1 MEQDNTILISKWM
14 KKSQLFLKKVEEEF
28 KKIDL
33 STSDLPK
40 DIYDSEKPIS
50 LVFVGQYSAGKSTIL
65 RALTKIE
72 TIEIGEKITT
82 QVTKEYEWN
91 NLKVIDTPGIH
102 TTLRPDHDE
111 ISYEAIVN
119 ADILVYVVT
128 HELFDSYIG
137 QNFKKLLL
145 EKNKAGEI
153 ILVVN
158 KMATVGNTKE
168 NREIKRLDLKKVT
181 EPYSPEDL
189 RTCFI
194 DAESYIDS
202 LEEKDEEISNEL
214 YNRSNYEELVDTINI
229 FVEQRGYYSKLTTSL
244 QKIADIIQRSISFSS
259 DTGNI
264 GTEERELLDERKNL
278 LYTKINIQQSIKD
291 IYYETENI
299 IRDKGRNLANRLYDF
314 ENESEAKEE
323 INNVCTEVK
332 VLCDKCKTDILLK
345 LEKISEE
352 YIEKNIYEFNSE
364 NINDEI
370 ELKNYNK
377 NKKSITNNILN
388 SDYLK
393 KGCESLFT
401 SVGNSGFGN
410 LKSSSG
416 SPIHQVILK
425 IGEVFEYDFKPWEAV
440 RWANNINKGVK
451 AAAVL
456 GVVFSYGMEMKEEID
471 NDNRLREM
479 QSNREKIRGAFNKEA
494 SKFSDNCNKFLN
506 NYINREFTLEIEKI
520 DNKIDSIRK
529 KRNTEIKKY
538 PLNEASNEKKEP
550 DSTEIISIKA
560 PTILLLGSS
569 LCKKES
575 EGL

>member
-33 STSDLPK
+33 NTLDLPK

-65 RALTKIE
+65 RALTKID

-111 ISYEAIVN
+111 ISYEAIVS

-137 QNFKKLLL
+137 KNFKKLLI
-145 EKNKAGEI
+145 EKNKVGEI

-168 NREIKRLDLKKVT
+168 NREIKLLDLKKVT

-214 YNRSNYEELVDTINI
+214 YNRSNYKELVDTINI

-259 DTGNI
+259 DTGDI

-278 LYTKINIQQSIKD
+278 LYAKINIQQSIKD

-314 ENESEAKEE
+314 ETESEAKEE
-323 INNVCTEVK
+323 INNVCIEVK
-332 VLCDKCKTDILLK
+332 ALCDKCKTDILLK
-345 LEKISEE
+345 LEEISEE

-393 KGCESLFT
+393 KGC
-401 SVGNSGFGN
+401 
-410 LKSSSG
+410 
-416 SPIHQVILK
+416 
-425 IGEVFEYDFKPWEAV
+425 
-440 RWANNINKGVK
+440 
-451 AAAVL
+451 
-456 GVVFSYGMEMKEEID
+456 
-471 NDNRLREM
+471 
-479 QSNREKIRGAFNKEA
+479 
-494 SKFSDNCNKFLN
+494 
-506 NYINREFTLEIEKI
+506 
-520 DNKIDSIRK
+520 
-529 KRNTEIKKY
+529 
-538 PLNEASNEKKEP
+538 
-550 DSTEIISIKA
+550 
-560 PTILLLGSS
+560 
-569 LCKKES
+569 
-575 EGL
+575 

>member
-33 STSDLPK
+33 STLDLPK

-82 QVTKEYEWN
+82 QVTKEYEWD

-259 DTGNI
+259 DTGDI
-264 GTEERELLDERKNL
+264 GTEEQELLDERKNL
-278 LYTKINIQQSIKD
+278 LYAKINIQQSIKD

-323 INNVCTEVK
+323 INNVCIEVK

-401 SVGNSGFGN
+401 SVGDSGFGD

-506 NYINREFTLEIEKI
+506 NYINKEFSLEIEKI
-520 DNKIDSIRK
+520 DNKIASIRK
-529 KRNTEIKKY
+529 KRNTEIKRFK
-538 PLNEASNEKKEP
+538 
-550 DSTEIISIKA
+550 
-560 PTILLLGSS
+560 ILESLLQE
-569 LCKKES
+569 CKDLIVELPVG
-575 EGL
+575 EYGIN